1 MSNGDLS
8 SCQVNI
14 ASSNESLTLD
24 TDESYN
30 LTVSKSGIV
39 LNAATVFGAMHGME
53 TLSQLVTRD
62 GVNGTGIVD
71 APRFQYRATMS
82 DTSRHWCPVV
92 IIKAHLDAMAY
103 SKMNG
108 TPTAVPVAP
117 QEEGVWRRCLGF
129 GRG

>member
-62 GVNGTGIVD
+62 GVNGTEIVD
-71 APRFQYRATMS
+71 APRFQYRATMI
-82 DTSRHWCPVV
+82 DTSRHWYPVV
-92 IIKAHLDAMAY
+92 IIKAHLDA
-103 SKMNG
+103 
-108 TPTAVPVAP
+108 
-117 QEEGVWRRCLGF
+117 GF
-129 GRG
+129 RSDEDCRDTCVSEP